1 MLSRSFYSLALYL
14 ALPLIIGRMLWRSRQ
29 ASAYRGRLPERLGFV
44 DPAPAFGGIWVH
56 AVSVGETI
64 AVAPVIEALLARYPQ
79 LPITVTSTTP
89 TGSERVRSL
98 FGDRVHHCYV
108 PWDTPDAVHRF
119 LQRCRPSIAVFV
131 ETEIWPNTVMAC
143 RSRGI
148 ACVLLNARMSEK
160 SAAAYRKMSWLSQPV
175 LAAFDLIAAQAE
187 ADAKRF
193 IEIGASA
200 QAVQVCGSVKFD
212 VALPETLIAEAAE
225 LRSEWA
231 AFQRPIWIAASTHDG
246 EDEAVLS
253 AHQQLLSSHAEA
265 LLILVPRH
273 PERFDQVAQLVDDKG
288 LQSKRRSLGESPDD
302 STQVFIADSMGEM
315 MLWFGM
321 SDVAFIGGSLVE
333 RGGHNPL
340 EPAVW
345 SVPVISG
352 PHVFNF
358 QTIYQQLD
366 DAGAVAWVQDD
377 NELGRQLERWF
388 ERPDD
393 AVGVGAAGQSVV
405 AANRGALERQLTAL
419 ANYLPAPSQQ
429 TA

>member
-1 MLSRSFYSLALYL
+1 MLSRSLYSLALYL
-14 ALPLIIGRMLWRSRQ
+14 ALPLIVGRMFWR
-29 ASAYRGRLPERLGFV
+29 ATKAPAYRKRLPERLGFAAP
-44 DPAPAFGGIWVH
+44 PAASGGIWVH

-64 AVAPVIEALLARYPQ
+64 AVAPVIEQLLLRYPQ
-79 LPITVTSTTP
+79 LSVTVTSTTP

-119 LQRCRPSIAVFV
+119 LGRCKPAVAVFV

-143 RSRGI
+143 RSKGI

-160 SAAAYRKMSWLSQPV
+160 SAKAYQKMSWLSRPV

-187 ADAKRF
+187 ADADRF
-193 IEIGASA
+193 RDIGAKA
-200 QAVQVCGSVKFD
+200 QAVRACGSVKFD
-212 VALPETLIAEAAE
+212 VSLPEQLITEAAE

-253 AHQQLLSSHAEA
+253 AHRQLLKTHPDA

-273 PERFDQVAQLVDDKG
+273 PERFDSVAQLVA
-288 LQSKRRSLGESPDD
+288 QNEMSIKRRSLQERPEET
-302 STQVFIADSMGEM
+302 TQVFLADSMGEM

-321 SDVAFIGGSLVE
+321 SDVAFIGGSLIE

-366 DAGAVAWVQDD
+366 DADAVVWAKDGD
-377 NELGRQLERWF
+377 ELARQLERWF

-393 AVGVGAAGQSVV
+393 AVAAGAAAKSVV
-405 AANRGALERQLTAL
+405 EANRGALERQMTAL
-419 ANYLPAPSQQ
+419 ANYLPAPH
-429 TA
+429 A

>member
-1 MLSRSFYSLALYL
+1 MLSRSLYSLALYL
-14 ALPLIIGRMLWRSRQ
+14 ALPLIVGRMLWRSRQ
-29 ASAYRGRLPERLGFV
+29 APEYRKRLPERLGFV
-44 DPAPAFGGIWVH
+44 EAAADVGGIWVH

-64 AVAPVIEALLARYPQ
+64 AVAPVIEQLLARYPS
-79 LPITVTSTTP
+79 LPVTVTSTTP

-98 FGDRVHHCYV
+98 FGDRVRHCYV

-119 LQRCRPSIAVFV
+119 LQRSHPSVAVFV

-160 SAAAYRKMSWLSQPV
+160 SATAYRKMAWLSQPV

-187 ADAKRF
+187 ADASRF
-193 IEIGASA
+193 REIGARA
-200 QAVQVCGSVKFD
+200 QAVKVCGSVKFD
-212 VALPETLIAEAAE
+212 VELPETLIADAAE

-231 AFQRPIWIAASTHDG
+231 AFQRPIWIAASTHEG
-246 EDEAVLS
+246 EDESVLS
-253 AHQQLLSSHAEA
+253 AHQQLLGSHPEA

-273 PERFDQVAQLVDDKG
+273 PERFDQVAQLVESKG
-288 LQSKRRSLGESPDD
+288 LQVMRRSLGQSPNE
-302 STQVFIADSMGEM
+302 STQVFVADSMGEM

-366 DAGAVAWVQDD
+366 DAEAVAWVKGPDD
-377 NELGRQLERWF
+377 LARQLERWF

-393 AVGVGAAGQSVV
+393 GVAVGAAGQSVV
-405 AANRGALERQLTAL
+405 AANRGALERQLSAL
-419 ANYLPAPSQQ
+419 ANYLPAP
-429 TA
+429 TD